1 MRSPTSNATVF
12 FIIFLLVSPLTSVV
26 ATTPHDDGKDNLSFL
41 QQVCSKLGLNEDQ
54 CCKLSKASSF
64 AGYAATATA
73 VGTVGIP
80 ALLASMGFTTTGI
93 TAGSWAAW
101 YQSTYGVGTAF
112 SWLQSVSMTG
122 IFAATVTK
130 VGVVAAAVK
139 SYFYGRDCEKTS
151 TDDNQCK
158 KNHDEQ

>member
-26 ATTPHDDGKDNLSFL
+26 ATTPHNDDKDDLSFL

-54 CCKLSKASSF
+54 CCKLSKVSSF
-64 AGYAATATA
+64 AGYAATAAA

-101 YQSTYGVGTAF
+101 YQSTYGIGTAF

-122 IFAATVTK
+122 TAAAAVTK
-130 VGVVAAAVK
+130 LGVAAAAVK
-139 SYFYGRDCEKTS
+139 SYFFGSDCKKTS
-151 TDDNQCK
+151 AKDDQCK
-158 KNHDEQ
+158 KKT